1 MMLWVMS
8 LVLLLILAAM
18 LWLMWR
24 SEAHKAGKN
33 MSGALGIPLVMVIL
47 AGAGYGLIGLNE
59 HTGTWLTHKQQ
70 YGDVAQQ
77 IIAGQ
82 PSEKA
87 ASEVPAGALVRVLQS
102 ELSQTPSDVGW
113 YALGALYDQL
123 GAPVQTEEA
132 ARKALQLNPENAAM
146 HLLLA
151 RALIEKNEARLTD
164 PALDEIRWVLDREP
178 NHDGAWMLLAMS
190 ADRAGRYALAEQA
203 WASLLSRHSAGETA
217 DLLQRGL
224 NRAREQKQRENVFA
238 NLGATVNGEGLPA
251 GGTLFVFLRKA
262 GSAGQ
267 PLAARRKVVP
277 HFPITV
283 ELTAANWL
291 QSYPDAQDDIVI
303 GARYTPAP
311 GASVNQAAIIAE
323 PVPLSLPQAQ
333 PVSLHLSRQQ

>member
-8 LVLLLILAAM
+8 LVLLLILATM

-24 SEAHKAGKN
+24 SEARKAGKN

-59 HTGTWLTHKQQ
+59 HTGTWLTHKQE

-82 PSEKA
+82 PPEKA

-102 ELSQTPSDVGW
+102 ELSQTPSAVGW

-203 WASLLSRHSAGETA
+203 WASLLSRHSQGETA

-224 NRAREQKQRENVFA
+224 NRAREQKQREGLFA
-238 NLGATVNGEGLPA
+238 NLSATVHGENLPA
-251 GGTLFVFLRKA
+251 GGTLFVFLREA

-267 PLAARRKVVP
+267 PLAAQRKVVP
-277 HFPITV
+277 HFPINI

-291 QSYPDAQDDIVI
+291 QSYPDEQADLVI

-311 GASVNQAAIIAE
+311 GASVDQAAITA
-323 PVPLSLPQAQ
+323 VPTPLKLPQRQ
-333 PVSLHLSRQQ
+333 PAVLNLSRQ